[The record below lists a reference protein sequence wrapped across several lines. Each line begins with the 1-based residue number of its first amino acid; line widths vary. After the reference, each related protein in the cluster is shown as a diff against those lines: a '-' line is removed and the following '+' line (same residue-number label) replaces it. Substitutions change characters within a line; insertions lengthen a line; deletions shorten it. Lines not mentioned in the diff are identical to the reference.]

1 MYSQPTMKLTARM
14 SLLAAI
20 LALAC
25 ACATGC
31 GGPSQDEIESDRA
44 NAALEQKLRDQAAER
59 ERKLTSETAGTTAP
73 ASGTSGSSAQLPGQQ
88 CNSTV
93 SAGTNTTCP
102 FALNVASQYAASGSN
117 TPFSVYSPVTDQDY
131 TMSCAPG
138 SPVVC
143 TGGNDATVYI
153 RR

>member
-1 MYSQPTMKLTARM
+1 MKLTARM
-14 SLLAAI
+14 SLFAAI

-25 ACATGC
+25 ACASGC
-31 GGPSQDEIESDRA
+31 GGPSQNEIENARA

-59 ERKLTSETAGTTAP
+59 ERKLTSETTGTTAP
-73 ASGTSGSSAQLPGQQ
+73 ASSTSPAYPLPGQQ

-93 SAGTNTTCP
+93 STGANTTCP
-102 FALNVASQYAASGSN
+102 FALNVASQYNGAGSN
-117 TPFSVYSPVTDQDY
+117 TPFSAYSPATRREY
-131 TMSCAPG
+131 TMSCESG

-143 TGGNDATVYI
+143 TGGNNATVYI

>member
-59 ERKLTSETAGTTAP
+59 ERKLTSETAETIPAP
-73 ASGTSGSSAQLPGQQ
+73 SGSGSSSQLPGQQ
-88 CNSTV
+88 CSSDV
-93 SAGTNTTCP
+93 SAGANTTCP
-102 FALNVASQYAASGSN
+102 FALNVASQYEASGSN

-131 TMSCAPG
+131 TMSCASG

>member
-1 MYSQPTMKLTARM
+1 MKVTARM
-14 SLLAAI
+14 RLFGAF

-25 ACATGC
+25 ACAAGC
-31 GGPSQDEIESDRA
+31 GGPSQNEIESDRA
-44 NAALEQKLRDQAAER
+44 NAVLEQKLKDQAAER
-59 ERKLTSETAGTTAP
+59 ERKLTSATTETVAP
-73 ASGTSGSSAQLPGQQ
+73 PSSAPGSSAQLPGQQ
-88 CNSTV
+88 CSSTV

-131 TMSCAPG
+131 TMSCASG
-138 SPVVC
+138 SPAVC

>member
-1 MYSQPTMKLTARM
+1 MKLPARM
-14 SLLAAI
+14 RLFAAI

-25 ACATGC
+25 ACASGC
-31 GGPSQDEIESDRA
+31 GGPSQNEIENARA

-59 ERKLTSETAGTTAP
+59 ERKLTSETTETTAP
-73 ASGTSGSSAQLPGQQ
+73 ASSTSGSSAPLPGQQ

-93 SAGTNTTCP
+93 SAGANTTCP
-102 FALNVASQYAASGSN
+102 FALNVASQFNGAGSN
-117 TPFSVYSPVTDQDY
+117 TPFSAYSPATRREY
-131 TMSCAPG
+131 TMSCESG

-143 TGGNDATVYI
+143 TGGNNATVYI